1 MKGTL
6 MQTTSSEVRQVPE
19 PQGDAAAT
27 LLSNFAQD
35 TLGTAFKGFQLYGPI
50 VKYPLGPV
58 TMIVLSDP
66 ELARAVLIGG
76 PSEFHKLDI
85 DRGLGLLMGEALL
98 TFKEH
103 EPWFARR
110 RMMQPMFHRQYLATM
125 GERMVQAG
133 ENMLARWQAK
143 DEIDVSYEMMEVTLD
158 IINQTMFSTNV
169 LEDVDKIGPATKQ
182 ATVFLQAVGMN
193 PQLAALPS
201 ADERVQAFLA
211 ARQTLDD
218 VIYGIIHARR
228 SDPQPRNDLL
238 DLLMQARDADTGEGM
253 TDEQLRNEVLDIF
266 AAGHETTAHTLTWG
280 LYLLTQHP
288 EAFARMH
295 EEVDTV
301 LAGRTPTLSDLSVL
315 PYTQRVFSEAL
326 RIYPAVPIGGPRRAQ
341 HDTTLGGYTIPA
353 GSRLVVDIY
362 NIHHDPTLWPQ
373 PEEFDPDRFLP
384 EHSKGR
390 HPLAFM
396 PFGAGPHKCI
406 GSNLAEIEGPL
417 LLAMIA
423 QHYDLELVPGQ
434 QVEPQLAITLRP
446 RNGLRVRLHP
456 RATHG

>member
-1 MKGTL
+1 
-6 MQTTSSEVRQVPE
+6 MQTISSSEGRQIPG
-19 PQGDAAAT
+19 PQGETAAA
-27 LLSNFAQD
+27 LLSSFAQD
-35 TLGTAFKGFQLYGPI
+35 MLGTTIKGFHAYGPI
-50 VKYPLGPV
+50 VKYSLGPM

-66 ELARAVLIGG
+66 GLARELLVERDR
-76 PSEFHKLDI
+76 EFQKVDT
-85 DRGLGLLMGEALL
+85 DQGLGLMIGEALL
-98 TFKEH
+98 TFNEH
-103 EPWFARR
+103 NTWFARR
-110 RMMQPMFHRQYLATM
+110 RMMQPMFHRQRLATM
-125 GERMVQAG
+125 GARMVEAGERMLQ
-133 ENMLARWQAK
+133 RWQAAGEQS
-143 DEIDVSYEMMEVTLD
+143 EIDASQEMIEVTLD

-169 LEDVDKIGPATKQ
+169 LEDVDKIGPASQLT
-182 ATVFLQAVGMN
+182 TVFLQEVKGN
-193 PQLAALPS
+193 PQLATLPPG
-201 ADERVQAFLA
+201 DERVQKFLA
-211 ARQTLDD
+211 ARQAIDD
-218 VIYGIIHARR
+218 VIYGIIRR
-228 SDPQPRNDLL
+228 RRASQQSHDDLL

-253 TDEQLRNEVLDIF
+253 TDQQLRNEVLDIF
-266 AAGHETTAHTLTWG
+266 AAGHETTAHTLTWA

>member
-1 MKGTL
+1 

-288 EAFARMH
+288 DVFARLH
-295 EEVDTV
+295 AEVDTV
-301 LAGRTPTLSDLSVL
+301 LAGRTPTVSDLSAL
-315 PYTQRVFSEAL
+315 PYTQRVFNEIM
-326 RIYPAVPIGGPRRAQ
+326 RFYPVAPLVPRMAHSDAI
-341 HDTTLGGYTIPA
+341 LGGYAIPA
-353 GSRLVVDIY
+353 GTRLLVDIY
-362 NIHHDPTLWPQ
+362 NIHHNPAFWSE
-373 PEEFDPDRFLP
+373 PETFDPDRFLP
-384 EHSKGR
+384 ERSKGR
-390 HPLAFM
+390 HPQAFL
-396 PFGAGPHKCI
+396 PFSIGSRKCI
-406 GSNLAEIEGPL
+406 GSNLAEMEGPL

-423 QHYDLELVPGQ
+423 QHYDLELIPDQ
-434 QVEPQLAITLRP
+434 RIEPVVTVTLRP
-446 RNGLRVRLHP
+446 RYGLRVRLHP
-456 RATHG
+456 RAVRV